1 MYAFLVTLSS
11 LFLTHT
17 QICAT
22 FKGMDTD
29 LVGAIRLE
37 PREQFDPAILGKSPS
52 ERAGGEMVLVYS
64 YEAIVEAV
72 ATNSRWSEDS
82 YSEAL
87 EYVEYNTIRGIEYM
101 GDRRPLVVYRE
112 FDLEENEP

>member
-1 MYAFLVTLSS
+1 
-11 LFLTHT
+11 
-17 QICAT
+17 
-22 FKGMDTD
+22 MDED

-72 ATNSRWSEDS
+72 VADSLSEDA